1 MDFVKIDIM
10 KSNKLSLVKDNPRRN
25 PHYVKIGKRIHQAR
39 KMAKESNSRAL
50 SVRLGWS
57 AGRIHNYEIG
67 ISTPGVDE
75 TLQFCEALGIDPGW
89 LTYGIGAP
97 RSVDSQSNC
106 YVKFIEALDKA
117 EQEGVLDKY
126 LAAIK
131 LTVERMIKFRNNP
144 HSKIPDVMARRCEKY
159 LGMHRG
165 WIDEAAVTPENQSHL
180 PIDVQ
185 DLLGLYQ
192 KLSRENKKKFYA
204 IGELLM
210 N

>member
-1 MDFVKIDIM
+1 M

-75 TLQFCEALGIDPGW
+75 TLQFCEALRIDPGW
-89 LTYGIGAP
+89 LTYGIGSP
-97 RSVDSQSNC
+97 RSVDSQSNR

-117 EQEGVLDKY
+117 EQEGVLEKY

-131 LTVERMIKFRNNP
+131 LPVERMTKFRNNT

-159 LGMHRG
+159 LGMQRG

-192 KLSRENKKKFYA
+192 KLSTENKKKFYA

>member
-1 MDFVKIDIM
+1 LDFAKIDIM
-10 KSNKLSLVKDNPRRN
+10 KTNKLSLIKDNPRRN

-39 KMAKESNSRAL
+39 MMAKESNSRAL

-57 AGRIHNYEIG
+57 AGRIHNYETG
-67 ISTPGVDE
+67 LSTPGVDE
-75 TLQFCEALGIDPGW
+75 TLQFCEALHIDPSW

-97 RSVDSQSNC
+97 RSADIHGNR
-106 YVKFIEALDKA
+106 YVKFIDALDKI
-117 EQEGVLDKY
+117 EQQGDLDKY

-131 LTVERMIKFRNNP
+131 LPVERMTKFRNNP
-144 HSKIPDVMARRCEKY
+144 HSKIPDVIARRCEKY

-165 WIDEAAVTPENQSHL
+165 WIDESAINPESLSHL
-180 PIDVQ
+180 TSDVQ
-185 DLLGLYQ
+185 DLLSLYQ
-192 KLSRENKKKFYA
+192 KLSTENKKKFYA